1 MRIHEYLHSRDG
13 SPVIA
18 RAIANQHRIDDLI
31 RRTAEMHREAQRL
44 RERPTDGDGADAGD
58 AQADAGHS
66 ET

>member
-18 RAIANQHRIDDLI
+18 RAIASRRRIDDLI
-31 RRTAEMHREAQRL
+31 RRTAEMQREARPL
-44 RERPTDGDGADAGD
+44 RERASDGVDGGD